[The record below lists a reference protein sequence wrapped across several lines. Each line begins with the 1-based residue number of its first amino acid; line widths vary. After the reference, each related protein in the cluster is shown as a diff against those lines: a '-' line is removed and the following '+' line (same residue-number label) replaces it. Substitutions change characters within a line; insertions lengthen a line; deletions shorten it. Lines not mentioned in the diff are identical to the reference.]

1 MIREL
6 KTLVAVAREG
16 TFAAAGAKL
25 GLTQAAVSAQ
35 MRRLADKFGFALFD
49 RAGRAAKLN
58 TRGAQILLRA
68 QELIRLYENLGATSQ
83 GDAALIPVTIGA
95 IAAQMRI
102 DHSRASRIVAELV
115 QRGQLHRDA
124 SQQDARRT
132 IVTLTDSGSEIL
144 SKMRDVKQESLTH
157 ALSDWSEQDLDDF
170 ARLYE
175 RFMQR
180 MHEQSMAFEDANTG
194 KSST

>member
-1 MIREL
+1 MDKGVPNMTEDERMRQIASIGDSMAKMRL
-6 KTLVAVAREG
+6 MVGRRYIGRLAVARVG
-16 TFAAAGAKL
+16 AGMEL
-25 GLTQAAVSAQ
+25 SHLDTLVLV
-35 MRRLADKFGFALFD
+35 RRLSE
-49 RAGRAAKLN
+49 
-58 TRGAQILLRA
+58 T
-68 QELIRLYENLGATSQ
+68 QE
-83 GDAALIPVTIGA
+83 VTIGA